1 MLHWRSGPGG
11 EVKDSREKAVQ
22 VPVTAADAEPPQR
35 LPACLPGPGEEP
47 GALAQLC
54 REPRAPPT
62 AASTR
67 DQETPAQV
75 QPHPRQAPVAPGE
88 VVETTGGVCKF
99 PGQRLSWWQ
108 AQEYCEQR
116 FGHLTQQHP
125 DEVFARRLPDP
136 IWVGQR
142 QAPLQRP
149 PQRRAF
155 KALPSCGSRGP
166 MWSQDASPTYLPPWP
181 VPSEECPAWDPGPR
195 TEGSLLCLQPLPF
208 LCCYQ
213 TETYRWLQ
221 DAQSWPG
228 QDVISHIN
236 ALAKAIVLL
245 PDPLSEAH
253 GDLSLA
259 EASSFLSILER
270 VLAKEAAPLGPAA
283 LLAVVQF
290 LKRVTALG
298 AWEPEPMTGPWE
310 QLGRAVLS
318 VASLVLEEQLAGAW
332 LSVSKVVGG
341 PMALVASVQ
350 RLAPLLSTVLTS
362 ERPRMHV
369 QHRHAGLDVW
379 HLHLR
384 EANAEGIVFT
394 MPGGHPEGPGH
405 IRIPTVEVRRLLQK
419 GLSGVTVIHCWFSS
433 SVFQHTQGAPGQ
445 EPQTPDSSEEASRM
459 QRFLSTQ
466 VGSAIISSEVWDET
480 GEASTAV
487 AFHLQHQAFPQKL
500 VEPVC
505 AFWNFSISPDSGGSW
520 ATTGCSVTALYQD
533 STACFCNHST
543 NFAVLLQVYDVQRG
557 PEEESLLRTLS
568 FVGCGVSFCALATTF
583 LLLLVAG
590 VPKSERA
597 TIHKNLTFSL
607 AAAEGVLMASEWAEA
622 SEVGSQQV
630 ACVAIT
636 AVMHL
641 LFLAAFSWMLVEGLL
656 LWSKVVAVSMRPGP
670 RLTLYYATGWGV
682 PVAIVA
688 ITLAMCPHDYVATGH
703 CWLNVRTDTIW
714 AFVGPVLFVLTANT
728 CILVRVVMVTVSSA
742 RRRARMLSPQPC
754 LQQQIRIQMWATVKP
769 VLVLLPVLGLTWLV
783 GVLVHLSP
791 AWAYAAVGLNSF
803 QGPYIFLVYAAYNG
817 EVRSALQRMTEKKA
831 AETFMGV
838 SLRGPYIFLVYAAYN
853 GEVRSALQRMTEK
866 KAAETFMGPMAPEF
880 PQASPPSQI
889 LRDRGPPSSV
899 TRLKGSGSSWDVLT
913 ACWQNLNAKATG
925 GGEVV
930 TKVAEGP

>member
-1 MLHWRSGPGG
+1 MFGERTSDRAARLRTPVPALGALTACVHVQWDAASPDTAALFSLAVPALANALQLRAFAEPGG
-11 EVKDSREKAVQ
+11 TVHAALVDQDSLGGGFSAR
-22 VPVTAADAEPPQR
+22 DAFSGNLTDFHLWARALSPTQLHRARACAPP
-35 LPACLPGPGEEP
+35 PGGLLFRWDL
-47 GALAQLC
+47 GAL
-54 REPRAPPT
+54 
-62 AASTR
+62 
-67 DQETPAQV
+67 DITPS
-75 QPHPRQAPVAPGE
+75 
-88 VVETTGGVCKF
+88 
-99 PGQRLSWWQ
+99 L
-108 AQEYCEQR
+108 
-116 FGHLTQQHP
+116 
-125 DEVFARRLPDP
+125 
-136 IWVGQR
+136 
-142 QAPLQRP
+142 
-149 PQRRAF
+149 
-155 KALPSCGSRGP
+155 
-166 MWSQDASPTYLPPWP
+166 LPP
-181 VPSEECPAWDPGPR
+181 VR
-195 TEGSLLCLQPLPF
+195 VRLLCP
-208 LCCYQ
+208 
-213 TETYRWLQ
+213 ETYRWLQ
-221 DAQSWPG
+221 DAPSWPG

-318 VASLVLEEQLAGAW
+318 VASLVLEEQLAG
-332 LSVSKVVGG
+332 
-341 PMALVASVQ
+341 
-350 RLAPLLSTVLTS
+350 
-362 ERPRMHV
+362 
-369 QHRHAGLDVW
+369 LDVW
-379 HLHLR
+379 HLRLR

-607 AAAEGVLMASEWAEA
+607 AAAEGVLMASEWAKA
-622 SEVGSQQV
+622 SEV

-831 AETFMGV
+831 AETFMG
-838 SLRGPYIFLVYAAYN
+838 
-853 GEVRSALQRMTEK
+853 
-866 KAAETFMGPMAPEF
+866 PMAPEF

-889 LRDRGPPSSV
+889 LRDR
-899 TRLKGSGSSWDVLT
+899 
-913 ACWQNLNAKATG
+913 
-925 GGEVV
+925 
-930 TKVAEGP
+930 

>member
-1 MLHWRSGPGG
+1 MPPPYIGLKVEEMRPVGDQLSLEGIPHWPLAETDRS
-11 EVKDSREKAVQ
+11 
-22 VPVTAADAEPPQR
+22 AAAKLRVSLLNANECLIRSLTGTPPNS
-35 LPACLPGPGEEP
+35 PGESRNP
-47 GALAQLC
+47 WV
-54 REPRAPPT
+54 T
-62 AASTR
+62 
-67 DQETPAQV
+67 
-75 QPHPRQAPVAPGE
+75 APVAPGE

-108 AQEYCEQR
+108 AQESCEQR

-142 QAPLQRP
+142 QAPLRRP
-149 PQRRAF
+149 PQRPPGTGLWPPPGGLLFRWDLG
-155 KALPSCGSRGP
+155 ALDVTPSL
-166 MWSQDASPTYLPPWP
+166 LPPVRVRLLCP

-208 LCCYQ
+208 LCCYR
-213 TETYRWLQ
+213 TETYQRLQ

-253 GDLSLA
+253 GDLSPA

-332 LSVSKVVGG
+332 LSVSEVVGG

-350 RLAPLLSTVLTS
+350 RLAPLLSTVLTT

-369 QHRHAGLDVW
+369 QHRHA
-379 HLHLR
+379 
-384 EANAEGIVFT
+384 
-394 MPGGHPEGPGH
+394 
-405 IRIPTVEVRRLLQK
+405 

-433 SVFQHTQGAPGQ
+433 SVFQHTRGAPGQ

-487 AFHLQHQAFPQKL
+487 TFHLQHQVL
-500 VEPVC
+500 EPPCSVLTP
-505 AFWNFSISPDSGGSW
+505 SPDSGGSW

-607 AAAEGVLMASEWAEA
+607 ASAEGVLMASEWAKA
-622 SEVGSQQV
+622 SEV
-630 ACVAIT
+630 ACVAVT

-688 ITLAMCPHDYVATGH
+688 ITLAMCPHDYVAAGH

-831 AETFMGV
+831 AETLTAHSSPAVPGFHPRRSGPWEV
-838 SLRGPYIFLVYAAYN
+838 AQDNPVVLAPPRRHLALRGTHGPRIPTSF
-853 GEVRSALQRMTEK
+853 SSI
-866 KAAETFMGPMAPEF
+866 AEPERT
-880 PQASPPSQI
+880 A
-889 LRDRGPPSSV
+889 V
-899 TRLKGSGSSWDVLT
+899 ELT
-913 ACWQNLNAKATG
+913 AFKASG
-925 GGEVV
+925 F
-930 TKVAEGP
+930 